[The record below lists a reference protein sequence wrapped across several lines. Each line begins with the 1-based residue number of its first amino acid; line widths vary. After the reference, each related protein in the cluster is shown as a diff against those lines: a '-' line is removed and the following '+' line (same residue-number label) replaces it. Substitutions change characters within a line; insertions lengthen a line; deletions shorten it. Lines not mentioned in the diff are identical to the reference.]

1 MLKLKTLK
9 NKCELNLS
17 IALNKFI
24 EDGWK
29 DARNH
34 YTRVIKGQKYYY
46 IDIVKEELD
55 KESDSE

>member
-9 NKCELNLS
+9 SKCESNLS

-29 DARNH
+29 VAKNH
-34 YTRVIKGQKYYY
+34 YTRVIKGQKILLY
-46 IDIVKEELD
+46 
-55 KESDSE
+55 